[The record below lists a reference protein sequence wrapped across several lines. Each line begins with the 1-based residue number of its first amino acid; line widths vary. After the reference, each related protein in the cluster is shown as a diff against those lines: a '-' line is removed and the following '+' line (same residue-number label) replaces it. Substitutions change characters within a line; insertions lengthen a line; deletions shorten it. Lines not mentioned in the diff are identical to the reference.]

1 MNAKLKQV
9 TCLVVLLVVTTAYGI
24 LSQPSNQYIEV
35 TSYAPAPEIKT
46 VIVYLTPVAP
56 LLPTEKIVYGDLEI
70 AMDDHEILGEYTT
83 EFSRIETPPE
93 ATKFVWVHIT
103 VKNIGTGAGKV
114 PHFIRFDLFYDGTE
128 IEAMYGHRQDFPDYA
143 DQNFSDDRIQP
154 SQSREGWLRFIVPS
168 SADSSD
174 LLFAFDG
181 SSTAFVSGTPYVV
194 EGQHAYFWKL
204 TP

>member
-1 MNAKLKQV
+1 V
-9 TCLVVLLVVTTAYGI
+9 
-24 LSQPSNQYIEV
+24 EV
-35 TSYAPAPEIKT
+35 TSYLPEIKT

-70 AMDDHEILGEYTT
+70 AMDAYETSGEYAT
-83 EFSRIETPPE
+83 EFSRIESPPE

-103 VKNIGTGAGKV
+103 VKNIGIGAEKI
-114 PHFIRFDLFYDGTE
+114 PHFSQFSLFYEATQ

-143 DQNFSDDRIQP
+143 NQNFSDDRIQP
-154 SQSREGWLRFIVPS
+154 AQIREGWLRFIVPS

-174 LLFAFDG
+174 LLFAFNE
-181 SSTAFVSGTPYVV
+181 SSTAFMSGTPYVV